1 MDWLVHVPDQG
12 GLVTTDHRLFY
23 TWMLFTQASL
33 LGRCFCQSA
42 LVLHYTTKYH
52 HRTMQLYNCTL
63 YHEISSQ
70 NYATIQLYIFTTVYP
85 VLRHVLFAFSFT
97 NVTLPKYVS
106 IRQGQDEQIDIIVTD
121 MVEMVARNCR
131 QICSCMDF
139 GFETS
144 IVLKA
149 INIQTKAGYMKL

>member
-70 NYATIQLYIFTTVYP
+70 NYATIQLYNILRQFTHSYVGYFSLLVLLLRLMHSIIFFVTIY
-85 VLRHVLFAFSFT
+85 RDQC
-97 NVTLPKYVS
+97 VTLPKYVS
-106 IRQGQDEQIDIIVTD
+106 IRQDQDEKIDIIVT
-121 MVEMVARNCR
+121 ER
-131 QICSCMDF
+131 
-139 GFETS
+139 
-144 IVLKA
+144 LKWLK
-149 INIQTKAGYMKL
+149 NITIS